1 MTLIL
6 KKYHKPF
13 FRVKLENI
21 LRTAKWIHESWAETY
36 MNSVVMETALARAG
50 FDVKDR
56 NSVVIPRVAAMP
68 PIELVARMIPEVM
81 EYMAE
86 IKDIL

>member
-1 MTLIL
+1 
-6 KKYHKPF
+6 
-13 FRVKLENI
+13 
-21 LRTAKWIHESWAETY
+21 
-36 MNSVVMETALARAG
+36 MNSVVMETALASAG

-86 IKDIL
+86 IKEIL